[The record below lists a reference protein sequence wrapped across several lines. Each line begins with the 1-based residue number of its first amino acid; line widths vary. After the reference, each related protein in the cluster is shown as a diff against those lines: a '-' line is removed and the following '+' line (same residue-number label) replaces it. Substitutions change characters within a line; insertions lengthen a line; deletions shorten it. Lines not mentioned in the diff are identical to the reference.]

1 MAIDAISYG
10 IIIRELNRLL
20 SGGKVNRIV
29 QPERDEIQ
37 LTIYTGKTYRLT
49 LCSNPTV
56 CRMHLTASS
65 YPSPAAAP
73 SFCMLLRKHLSG
85 ATITRVSGVP
95 FERVADISLTGT
107 NELGYPYERHL
118 VIELTGKTSNIVLTD
133 GDYVIFDTI
142 RKVSLDTEKE
152 RQFFPGTK
160 YGFFAPRDKVAPD
173 DIAGLKA
180 LITNSENPFFA
191 LENGVLGMSRDTLG
205 EILYGLDK
213 TESADSLS
221 EEITGRFSAF
231 MRSLENPSPNVLEAN
246 GDILDVFP
254 TVYRSKRGTPVFF
267 DTLNEAFDYY
277 FTEKNARQR
286 FREKAKH
293 ISTVV
298 KNAKSRTEKKIAAQ
312 TEALVESEN
321 HKKFSDE
328 GNLILANIYRLKKG
342 MKSAEVENFY
352 GDNEIVVIPL
362 DENKTPQAN
371 AEAFFKKA
379 LKLRKTA
386 EYTEKLLEE
395 NRETLRYLV
404 SVQES
409 LKYSVT
415 FADLEEIYSELVA
428 NGLIRGN
435 QRGDNL
441 KGTIKK
447 QRNSSVPVPLR
458 YETDG
463 FTIYAGKNNVQNDFV
478 TNKLARPDDLWLHTK
493 DIHSSHVIIVTE
505 GKKVPDEV
513 IEKAAEITAFYSEA
527 RNSGKTPVDYTEK
540 RFVKKPSKAAVGFVN
555 YTNQK
560 TAVVFPN
567 EHKELLVK

>member
-65 YPSPAAAP
+65 YTSPAAAP

-85 ATITRVSGVP
+85 ATITGVSGVP

-160 YGFFAPRDKVAPD
+160 YGFFAPRDKVVPD

-213 TESADSLS
+213 TESDDSLS

-513 IEKAAEITAFYSEA
+513 IEKA
-527 RNSGKTPVDYTEK
+527 KTLKDGE
-540 RFVKKPSKAAVGFVN
+540 
-555 YTNQK
+555 
-560 TAVVFPN
+560 
-567 EHKELLVK
+567 